1 MFDEGNTLFG
11 LFRRAHRLA
20 MRRTA
25 LNRDSLKAKESNL
38 LSQHRGLCV
47 LEFPEAASLLD
58 FTL

>member
-1 MFDEGNTLFG
+1 MFDEGNTRFSF
-11 LFRRAHRLA
+11 FRRAHRLA

-25 LNRDSLKAKESNL
+25 LNRDSLKAKESDL
-38 LSQHRGLCV
+38 SSQHGGFCV